1 MIGIEAIGTYL
12 PQERVSN
19 LERLEKFGLKEEFIH
34 NKVGFSKLSKKS
46 TDDDTSD
53 LCVKAF
59 QDIIGKLPLRT
70 DEIDCIAVCTQNP
83 DGYGLPHTSAIVHEK
98 LSLPTTC
105 AAFDISLGCSGYVYG
120 LSILKSFMASNHFQ
134 KGLFFT
140 ADPYSKIIDYDDKN
154 TSILFG
160 DGAAV
165 TLLGSNPIYEIG
177 EFVFG
182 TDGSKRS
189 FIIVEDKK
197 LKMSGRGVYS
207 FAVKNVPGNIL
218 EMLKK
223 NGLPLEKVDRFILH
237 QGSLF
242 IINALVEELKVKKE
256 QCPFTS
262 EDYGNTVSSSIPII
276 LATEIENQQSK
287 NLVLSGFGVGMSWA
301 STLLKRVD

>member
-34 NKVGFSKLSKKS
+34 NKVGFSQLSKKS
-46 TDDDTSD
+46 ADDDTSD

-59 QDIIGKLPLRT
+59 HDLIGKLSLRT

-134 KGLFFT
+134 RGLFFT

-165 TLLGSNPIYEIG
+165 TLLGSNPIYDIG

-189 FIIVEDKK
+189 FIVVEDKK

-218 EMLKK
+218 EMLKR
-223 NGLPLEKVDRFILH
+223 NGLPLEKVDKFILH

-256 QCPFTS
+256 QCPFTA